1 MLCFILGLTTQEGTH
16 TTTTAAVDI
25 PATNVVRNPNPA
37 HVADHHMPAAIITRI
52 MRRVLPGHARIS
64 DDAREAIQ
72 ECVSEFIGFIT
83 EEAKEKC
90 QLESR
95 RVLTANDLLAAME
108 ALGFDNYV
116 ETLTLFLSRHRAQ
129 DYGRGSTSQ
138 LPGVRPDGD
147 FARRSPVAQMA
158 RPPPPPPS
166 VATSSSAATDALDG
180 DEYITLAQFISEYIL
195 GNQGGGEGSSS
206 GGGSSHV

>member
-1 MLCFILGLTTQEGTH
+1 MLCFILGLITQEGTH

-52 MRRVLPGHARIS
+52 MRRVLPDHARIS

-129 DYGRGSTSQ
+129 DYGR
-138 LPGVRPDGD
+138 VRPDGD

-166 VATSSSAATDALDG
+166 VATSSAATDALDG